1 MTGQGYTDIH
11 SVSNT
16 AGMSIEER
24 YAAAC
29 FSHDIGI
36 SFDLECEAI

>member
-24 YAAAC
+24 YAVAY
-29 FSHDIGI
+29 FSHDTGI
-36 SFDLECEAI
+36 SFDFEREAI